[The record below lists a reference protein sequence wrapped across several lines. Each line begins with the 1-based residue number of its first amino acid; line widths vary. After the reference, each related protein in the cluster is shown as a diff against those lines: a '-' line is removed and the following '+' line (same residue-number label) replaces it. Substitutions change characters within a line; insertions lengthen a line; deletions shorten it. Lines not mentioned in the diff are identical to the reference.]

1 MFALILGLAI
11 FLGVHAFTMAR
22 QPRAALVGNM
32 GEGAYKGVYSLA
44 SLVGL
49 VLIAWGFGQYRAG
62 GWVDVWYPPVA
73 MRHLALLLNWLA
85 FVFLVAA
92 YVPGRIKRTLKHP
105 MLAAVKV
112 WALSHLLSNGDL
124 GSMLLFGAILAWAVV
139 ARISLKRRPDE
150 VLQHGGPMAAPAGW
164 RNDIIAVAA
173 GTVIWFAFARW
184 LHPLLIGV
192 NVWPGT

>member
-1 MFALILGLAI
+1 MLALVLGLAI

-62 GWVDVWYPPVA
+62 GLVDLWYPPVG
-73 MRHLALLLNWLA
+73 MRHLALLLNLLA
-85 FVFLVAA
+85 FVFLVSA

-150 VLQHGGPMAAPAGW
+150 VRQHGGPVAAPAGW
-164 RNDIIAVAA
+164 RNDIIAVAV
-173 GTVIWFAFARW
+173 GTLLWFAFARW